1 MPEKIAKLVM
11 EAEKARK
18 KDYEDDEKEE
28 FIEMGDEIFKLL
40 KITPVFNSKHGFIKP
55 FIFQL

>member
-1 MPEKIAKLVM
+1 MLVKIETLVI

-28 FIEMGDEIFKLL
+28 FIEMGEEIFKLL
-40 KITPVFNSKHGFIKP
+40 KIINSKWA
-55 FIFQL
+55 L

>member
-1 MPEKIAKLVM
+1 MPVKIETLVM

-28 FIEMGDEIFKLL
+28 FIEMGEEIFKLL
-40 KITPVFNSKHGFIKP
+40 KITPVFNSNMGFIKP